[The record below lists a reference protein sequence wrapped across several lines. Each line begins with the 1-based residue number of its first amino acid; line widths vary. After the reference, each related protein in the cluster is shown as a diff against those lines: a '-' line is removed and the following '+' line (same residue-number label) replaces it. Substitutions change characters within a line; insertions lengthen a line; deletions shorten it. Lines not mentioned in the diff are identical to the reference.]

1 MDGQRTLC
9 PSGLTIPCHANSS
22 ILVTVLGS
30 PYKAEWVQSY
40 WGQRK
45 VSSLVAS
52 SELCFFLFSPK
63 EHIMMRNQNL
73 VGFKLPE
80 LSEAAEQDKGR
91 LLGLACPLSL
101 PTFSARPPCLPF
113 LPALPCLSSLPTLPA
128 CPPCLLS
135 LLSLP
140 AHPPCL
146 PFPSALPAYPP
157 CLPSLPALPGLVSL
171 SREHFKCEQSI
182 SHQYLCTNEG
192 SRLTSPLR
200 QSMPK
205 SVSFLPLPPPGLLVT
220 VGLESAP
227 GLNF

>member
-1 MDGQRTLC
+1 MDGERTLC
-9 PSGLTIPCHANSS
+9 PSGLTIPCHANSPT
-22 ILVTVLGS
+22 LVTVLGS
-30 PYKAEWVQSY
+30 PYKAEWVQGH

-91 LLGLACPLSL
+91 LLGPACPPSLPALSARPLSL
-101 PTFSARPPCLPF
+101 P
-113 LPALPCLSSLPTLPA
+113 
-128 CPPCLLS
+128 
-135 LLSLP
+135 
-140 AHPPCL
+140 
-146 PFPSALPAYPP
+146 ALPAYSPALSALPP
-157 CLPSLPALPGLVSL
+157 CPPSLLSLPALPGLVSPL
-171 SREHFKCEQSI
+171 SGEHFKCEQSI

-220 VGLESAP
+220 VGLESAR